1 MKIALIYWDKSSKN
15 YGREGDL
22 FKDGDKEKNE
32 LSVNLY
38 KGWWKSQPI
47 SVVEMTKDEV
57 AAAVTARQAEWDALK
72 ASELEHVFDLGD
84 KKITVV
90 PAEMQLAFENT
101 YTDKGKIIPP
111 KYSAVFAFRR
121 GSALL
126 GAIALRMKLKLGDLD
141 EVTLVTNSKGDVSEK
156 GLPVNVEHYA
166 NEYERVE
173 ACAMENFGKSQGL
186 SEVDSDWPTIMKVA
200 REMRDFYR
208 KVKGVPI
215 TESRLTDVFKK
226 GSGAKAFYLT
236 QLDTKYPALKII
248 DNVIANKTPGGG
260 LDRETLRKLRDD
272 DKTTEI
278 VLATYLADP
287 KKAKKNAVKPI
298 TYKDLETFAKETP
311 SVALKFILRAICA
324 GDKANLFAFYAS
336 AVKVDA
342 AAAPYIEY
350 CRAQLALKESME
362 AKGESQPPL
371 TEEALPEE
379 APPAVEKVA

>member
-1 MKIALIYWDKSSKN
+1 MKIATIYWDKNSKN
-15 YGREGDL
+15 YGRQGVL

-32 LSVNLY
+32 LSVNLH

-47 SVVEMTKDEV
+47 SVVEMTKDEI
-57 AAAVTARQAEWDALK
+57 AAAVVVRQAEWDALK
-72 ASELEHVFDLGD
+72 ASELEHTFDLGD
-84 KKITVV
+84 RKVTVV
-90 PAEMQLAFENT
+90 PAEMQLAFENA
-101 YTDKGKIIPP
+101 YTDKGKIIAP

-121 GSALL
+121 GAALL
-126 GAIALRMKLKLGDLD
+126 GAIALRMKLKLGDFD
-141 EVTLVTNSKGDVSEK
+141 EIPIATDHTGKVTEK

-166 NEYERVE
+166 SEYDRVE

-226 GSGAKAFYLT
+226 GSGAKAFYLC
-236 QLDTKYPALKII
+236 QLDTKYPALKIV
-248 DNVIANKTPGGG
+248 DNVIGNKTPGGG

-287 KKAKKNAVKPI
+287 KKAKKNATKPI
-298 TYKDLETFAKETP
+298 PYKDLETFAKETP
-311 SVALKFILRAICA
+311 STALKYILRAICT
-324 GDKANLFAFYAS
+324 GDKAAIFAFYSS
-336 AVKVDA
+336 AVKVDVA
-342 AAAPYIEY
+342 AKGFIDY
-350 CRAQLALKESME
+350 CREQQELRDNSKPQ
-362 AKGESQPPL
+362 GESLPSL
-371 TEEALPEE
+371 EEEKLPEE
-379 APPAVEKVA
+379 VEVVK